1 MKKMIRLGIF
11 ITLLALN
18 ICGCGETT
26 TNESEQSNTTSMV
39 TEESNSE
46 TRETTEETVHEHAY
60 MKDEIIQPT
69 CTSEGY
75 TVYKCTCG
83 DTYDSDQTEKLE
95 HAYKETVIA
104 PTTEAEG
111 YTLYTCTIC
120 NHSMKDNFT
129 EKIVLDDKQKNSIA
143 MLNYLAALSQEIN
156 DSKNS
161 RIFLEEAYA
170 SLINNTNPENVN
182 ELTESH
188 LCSLLDTIEEYRL
201 ITVKRERL
209 EYLYNQSK
217 AVAIRE
223 AIPNPMA
230 VLSAA
235 TSLDIKR
242 LVASVAY
249 MAIDSVS
256 SYNAYN
262 DELDNAYL
270 QEGWGLDDEADQALH
285 ESRKYAFQFMIQI
298 VRDEKLPG
306 DLALSESAVENF
318 VTWTTGDKNVYQRLQ
333 FLESEE
339 ITYKGFGNYWL
350 ALADCYYELAE
361 YKKCLSAI
369 STYEE
374 CQANIFR
381 KDYYLAQI
389 MPKAI
394 SAASEVYTE
403 EDYVLQAERFLEIL
417 VDNTDLKNSENNTDS
432 GDWALRYFAAQ
443 IYMDLYTKTGNGEYL
458 NKAYDLVI
466 NNINFLVEKQKKLNQ
481 SYLAEVKEVEV
492 AKTAT
497 KEEKKQVKDYNNA
510 LHETRKTELPP
521 VYEPLILNCELL
533 VALAEKIEISED
545 EKKKVESILELTD
558 STVFLVAPLA
568 SRYDFKDNTLTADA
582 TFEKT
587 ELILPVSCVSEN
599 SVIKVTVQDSDSTVV
614 YDDWAIK
621 RVDRTKEGFSTYL
634 ATYVSQEIKDHKWSA
649 GTKITVEIYDGADS
663 AYSPIELYFEASG
676 SKKMIVFDSIKFTQ
690 VN

>member
-1 MKKMIRLGIF
+1 MKKIIQLSILVG
-11 ITLLALN
+11 LLVIS
-18 ICGCGETT
+18 ICGCGKAEM
-26 TNESEQSNTTSMV
+26 SSGEQSKESIIATEEATSESMV
-39 TEESNSE
+39 PTA
-46 TRETTEETVHEHAY
+46 HEHEY
-60 MKDEIIQPT
+60 VKDTIVQPT
-69 CTSEGY
+69 CTAEGY
-75 TVYKCTCG
+75 TVYKCECG
-83 DTYDSDQTEKLE
+83 DTYDSEHTKMLE
-95 HAYKETVIA
+95 HTFKETVIA
-104 PTTEAEG
+104 PTTEIEG

-120 NHSMKDNFT
+120 NHSEKDNFT

-156 DSKNS
+156 ASKNS

-201 ITVKRERL
+201 IAVKRERL

-262 DELDNAYL
+262 DELDSAYL
-270 QEGWGLDDEADQALH
+270 QEGWGLDDEADRALH

-306 DLALSESAVENF
+306 ELALSESAVENF
-318 VTWTTGDKNVYQRLQ
+318 VTWTTSDKNVYQRLQ

-339 ITYKGFGNYWL
+339 KTYKGFGNYWL
-350 ALADCYYELAE
+350 ELADCYYELE
-361 YKKCLSAI
+361 DYEKCLSAI
-369 STYEE
+369 ATYEE

-394 SAASEVYTE
+394 SAAAEVYTE
-403 EDYVLQAERFLEIL
+403 NEYILQAEKFLGIL
-417 VDNTDLKNSENNTDS
+417 VDNTDLKNSEDNTDS

-443 IYMDLYTKTGNGEYL
+443 IYIDLYAKTGNIEYL

-466 NNINFLVEKQKKLNQ
+466 NNINFLVEEQKDLNA
-481 SYLAEVKEVEV
+481 SYLADVKEVPVPE
-492 AKTAT
+492 TAT
-497 KEEKKQVKDYNNA
+497 KEEKKQIKDYNKA

-533 VALAEKIEISED
+533 VALAENMEISEA
-545 EKKKVESILELTD
+545 ERKKVEKILELTD
-558 STVFLVAPLA
+558 ETVFLVTSLG
-568 SRYDFKDNTLTADA
+568 SRYDFNDSMPSPDA
-582 TFEKT
+582 SFEKT
-587 ELILPVSCVSEN
+587 ELILPASCVTEN
-599 SVIKVTVQDSDSTVV
+599 SVIRVTVTDSGDAIV
-614 YDDWAIK
+614 YDDWIIK
-621 RVDRTKEGFSTYL
+621 SVERSKEGFSDFT
-634 ATYVSQEIKDHKWSA
+634 ATYGSREIKEQKWSSNA
-649 GTKITVEIYDGADS
+649 KVTVEIYEGIDS
-663 AYSPIELYFEASG
+663 VYSPIELQFEASG
-676 SKKMIVFDSIKFTQ
+676 NKKLAVFESIKFIQ
-690 VN
+690 VK